1 MQLKKVVTA
10 SLTVLLMAGCSNTPP
25 VNEKLENARK
35 TLANC
40 LSPDGF
46 HNFHRNCNAYTLKEL
61 PQESQQKASEKWNT
75 YLAEAGPDFQL
86 LAAVKSEDLKGVT
99 EAIDAGADVNRLF
112 TDATLYGSGAYHPD
126 DKQSILTIASR
137 QMNLELMAVLFDAG
151 ADVNLRYGPERSL
164 NDFVYQSFGKMQNTY
179 DGNFQKVVETAYG
192 PDIGL
197 LALEYGYAPTANIL
211 DSMASA
217 LNRSADPTMK
227 AKQSE
232 LYNKLLQ
239 ARSEAPQKMAT
250 AVEGEFGFH
259 KHLSVNELL
268 VNKLPRHSGMQQLR
282 VAMEINMRCLASL
295 STLRNLHNPVTDAN
309 KIDKFDQDVASILV
323 TSAANYDRLTHDGEL
338 SRSDWSFTGLLEM
351 FQPIAMD
358 LSGPYLS
365 YYGKLL
371 QTVDQSKVDARRYR
385 ADIDTCT
392 TMASSLRASQLS
404 LVERSIFTLY

>member
-10 SLTVLLMAGCSNTPP
+10 SVAVLLMAGCSNTPP
-25 VNEKLENARK
+25 VNEKLESARK

-46 HNFHRNCNAYTLKEL
+46 DNFHRNCNAYTLKEL

-112 TDATLYGSGAYHPD
+112 TDATLYGSGAYNPD
-126 DKQSILTIASR
+126 DNNSILTIASK
-137 QMNLELMAVLFDAG
+137 QMNLELMAVLFNAG

-164 NDFVYQSFGKMQNTY
+164 NDFVYQSFGKMRNTY
-179 DGNFQKVVETAYG
+179 DGSGQKVVETAYG

-197 LALEYGYAPTANIL
+197 LALEYGYAPTAHIL
-211 DSMASA
+211 DYMASE
-217 LNRSADPTMK
+217 LNRSADPKMK
-227 AKQSE
+227 AKQLE

-239 ARSEAPQKMAT
+239 ARNEAPQKMAT
-250 AVEGEFGFH
+250 ADEGEFGFH

-282 VAMEINMRCLASL
+282 VAMEINMRCLASI
-295 STLRNLHNPVTDAN
+295 TMLRNLHNPVTDAD
-309 KIDKFDQDVASILV
+309 KIKKFDKDVLSILV
-323 TSAANYDRLTHDGEL
+323 ATAAMYDLLTHDGEF
-338 SRSDWSFTGLLEM
+338 SRSDWGLSSLLDM
-351 FQPIAMD
+351 FNPIAKD
-358 LSGPYLS
+358 LSGPYFS
-365 YYGKLL
+365 YYGEIL
-371 QTVDQSKVDARRYR
+371 QTVEQSKVDARRYR
-385 ADIDTCT
+385 ADFDTCKT
-392 TMASSLRASQLS
+392 LASRYRAWRLS
-404 LVERSIFTLY
+404 DIKRSIFTLD